1 MNGGRKFVRAVS
13 LWLFLLVSIGVL
25 LFWTNTMRAVRI
37 RKNHRTTE
45 GTVIQLLPEN
55 HRSVVA
61 SYEVDSRMFTTSTSL
76 PQDLGLPPF
85 DELRIG
91 DKVNVEYDPMHPE
104 YGILGS
110 AEKLLAGYEKD
121 LVGIGIFLVFGV
133 ALIEFSIR
141 RLFDSSSNAQ
151 NEAN

>member
-25 LFWTNTMRAVRI
+25 FFWTNTMRAVRI

-61 SYEVDSRMFTTSTSL
+61 SY
-76 PQDLGLPPF
+76 
-85 DELRIG
+85 
-91 DKVNVEYDPMHPE
+91 
-104 YGILGS
+104 
-110 AEKLLAGYEKD
+110 
-121 LVGIGIFLVFGV
+121 
-133 ALIEFSIR
+133 
-141 RLFDSSSNAQ
+141 
-151 NEAN
+151 